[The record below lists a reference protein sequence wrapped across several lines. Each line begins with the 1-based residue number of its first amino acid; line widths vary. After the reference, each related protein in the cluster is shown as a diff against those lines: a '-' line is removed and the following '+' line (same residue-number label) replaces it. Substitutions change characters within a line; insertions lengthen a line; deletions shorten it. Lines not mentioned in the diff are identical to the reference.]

1 MAPTTCWNLRVSAEA
16 NQGGRKYMED
26 VTAVHFE
33 RANGVEFASFAIFD
47 GHGGREASH
56 FAKVRFFVKITNF
69 NFFYKKDNL
78 MSYIKKEK
86 GFFSTRCDI
95 VKKAIRQGFLACH
108 EAMHRKLRKC

>member
-33 RANGVEFASFAIFD
+33 RTNGVEFASFAIFD

-56 FAKVRFFVKITNF
+56 FAKVSPQKRTFSFTFFVRV
-69 NFFYKKDNL
+69 
-78 MSYIKKEK
+78 
-86 GFFSTRCDI
+86 TRTGNVHSI
-95 VKKAIRQGFLACH
+95 GTR
-108 EAMHRKLRKC
+108 E

>member
-33 RANGVEFASFAIFD
+33 RTNGVEFASFAIFD

-56 FAKVRFFVKITNF
+56 FAKVSPKTHFFHSKWTFFVHGWG
-69 NFFYKKDNL
+69 
-78 MSYIKKEK
+78 MSVYFWRE
-86 GFFSTRCDI
+86 
-95 VKKAIRQGFLACH
+95 
-108 EAMHRKLRKC
+108 